1 MKNLKKLVSSVLA
14 VALLAGSA
22 ACLSCSAA
30 KGKGKK
36 QETSS
41 QPIQQISVA
50 TSQSEQPAQPDQNG
64 IQEVFEPSS
73 VDQKTQESAKELKI
87 NLVNNPPKKDPLPGE
102 RILKMNPYLGREI
115 DELYNP
121 QGDDDLA
128 RINSCDKALTAL
140 DKLKKV
146 MLKSSKYDATQ
157 KEIIKEDIEL
167 LKQMVNFRK
176 AKLKGSLTDSM
187 KDSLR
192 KIERKLKNAIS
203 SLMPYVLKIGAASL
217 IVGVCYLIGYQGF
230 EFITKC
236 LWALIGGG
244 LKIIGGAVWNILSG
258 FGSGTYNLGSFAY
271 NCFNSTNP
279 NCTAYNLFFGNLT
292 ELFPGNLN

>member
-22 ACLSCSAA
+22 ACLSCSA
-30 KGKGKK
+30 KETGVS
-36 QETSS
+36 QETTMSEEKNAEANPENATGS
-41 QPIQQISVA
+41 QEGAIVQDDEKSAEGKEDKQ
-50 TSQSEQPAQPDQNG
+50 TSFKIDL
-64 IQEVFEPSS
+64 V
-73 VDQKTQESAKELKI
+73 TSARKKE
-87 NLVNNPPKKDPLPGE
+87 PLPGE
-102 RILKMNPYLGREI
+102 RILKLNPFLKREI

-128 RINSCDKALTAL
+128 CINSCDKALTAL

-203 SLMPYVLKIGAASL
+203 SLMPYVLKIGAGGL